1 MMYMKTIYYNS
12 KLAKLILFGGYTTIM
27 FFGFIITTCKFTY

>member
-12 KLAKLILFGGYTTIM
+12 KLAKLILFGDYTTIM
-27 FFGFIITTCKFTY
+27 FFGLSLRS